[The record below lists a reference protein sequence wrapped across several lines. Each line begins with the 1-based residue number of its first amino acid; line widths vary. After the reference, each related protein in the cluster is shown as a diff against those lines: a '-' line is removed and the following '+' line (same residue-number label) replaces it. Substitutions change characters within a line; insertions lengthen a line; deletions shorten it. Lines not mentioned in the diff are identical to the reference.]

1 MKLVLLSLL
10 ACASLSAQTLSFAV
24 HDPAGVKPD
33 TGLPSAYQFPDTPQS
48 SASSIVIN
56 VTNSS
61 SATVLLAQI
70 YVGTA
75 PGSAVLSPDF
85 SVTGLNQ
92 SAILAPGK
100 TTPFTL
106 NFRPSSV
113 GPITGYFQAAYAV
126 QQNGCVI
133 GSTTPATQCT
143 GTVAAVSTLG
153 GTATPSQ
160 LVLSYNPGTG
170 SAVLQPSSSSPLNF
184 GNISVSATAP
194 IVFTLTN
201 GSAAPISTP
210 AISLQNQ
217 IFASSA
223 FSLDTSAVPATIA
236 AGASAAFTVTFA
248 PGQTGLTTATLLIA
262 SNSYP
267 IEGTG
272 VVLADIDALQI
283 YYVDATGVRGLPQA
297 ASPIDFGQ
305 VIAGTAGSAVLNFTV
320 MNPAISFNAITVQTL
335 SVSGAAF
342 SLSGAPNIPAVI
354 QPGSSITFQVTF
366 SASGSGKYAG
376 TLAIGSRSFSLA
388 GLSVASP
395 LPSFS
400 FQLSEQP
407 LTSQQQ
413 VNLSIQFSAP
423 ATVSAIGEL
432 SMNFVPSLANV
443 TDDPAVVFPV
453 TNGRQLQ
460 VNLAAGS
467 QKATYNG
474 QSALTFQTGTTAG
487 TITFT
492 VTFPN
497 TAPFSQSYTISP
509 AQVQITSAKAVRQTP
524 NLVVTVNGFDNTYS
538 TGQMSF
544 LFYDTS
550 GNLLT
555 PNGIPVDAT
564 SSFHQYFFTNNQ
576 AGGAF
581 AMQASFPVTGDV
593 TQVGSVSVKMTNSAG
608 QTSTTQTFQ

>member
-1 MKLVLLSLL
+1 MKFLLL
-10 ACASLSAQTLSFAV
+10 AILACTSLSAQTLSFAIQ
-24 HDPAGVKPD
+24 DPSGVNPP
-33 TGLPSAYQFPDTPQS
+33 TALPAAYQFRDTPQS

-61 SATVLLAQI
+61 ASTVLLAQV

-75 PGSAVLSPDF
+75 PGSAVLSHDF

-92 SAILAPGK
+92 NATLSPGK

-113 GPITGYFQAAYAV
+113 GPVTAYLQAAYAV

-133 GSTTPATQCT
+133 GSSTPATQCA
-143 GTVAAVSTLG
+143 GTVSAVSTLQG
-153 GTATPSQ
+153 NGTSPQ
-160 LVLSYNPGTG
+160 LVLSYNPGSG
-170 SAVLQPSSSSPLNF
+170 SVVLQPSSSSPLSF
-184 GNISVSATAP
+184 GNVSVSAAAP
-194 IVFTLTN
+194 IAFTLTN
-201 GSAAPISTP
+201 ESAGTITP
-210 AISLQNQ
+210 NISLQTQ
-217 IFASSA
+217 KFASSA
-223 FSLDTSAVPATIA
+223 FSLDTSAAPATLP
-236 AGASAAFTVTFA
+236 AGASATFTVTFA
-248 PGQTGLTTATLLIA
+248 PGQTGLTTATLVIG

-267 IEGTG
+267 LQGTG
-272 VVLADIDALQI
+272 VVLSEIDALQI
-283 YYVDATGVRGLPQA
+283 SYADKTGVRGLPQA

-305 VIAGTAGSAVLNFTV
+305 IIPGTAGSAILTFTV
-320 MNPAISFNAITVQTL
+320 TNPATSFSAVTL
-335 SVSGAAF
+335 PSVAVSGTGF
-342 SLSGAPNIPAVI
+342 TLSGAPSLPAAI
-354 QPGSSITFQVTF
+354 QPGGSINFQVTF
-366 SASGSGKYAG
+366 SAQSSGKYTG

-388 GLSVASP
+388 GLSVVSP

-407 LTSQQQ
+407 LVSQRQ
-413 VNLSIQFSAP
+413 VNLTIQFSSPSA
-423 ATVSAIGEL
+423 VDAIGVL
-432 SMNFVPSLANV
+432 SMKFVPSVADV

-460 VNLAAGS
+460 VTVAGGS
-467 QKATYNG
+467 QNATYQG

-492 VTFPN
+492 LTFPN

-509 AQVQITSAKAVRQTP
+509 AAVQITSAKAVRQTP

-544 LFYDTS
+544 VFYDAS

-555 PNGIPVDAT
+555 PNGITVDAR

-581 AMQASFPVTGDV
+581 AMQASFPVSGDA
-593 TQVGSVSVKMTNSAG
+593 TKVGSVAVKMTNSAG
-608 QTSTTQTFQ
+608 DASTTQVFQ

>member
-1 MKLVLLSLL
+1 MKLLVLSLL
-10 ACASLSAQTLSFAV
+10 ACASLSAQTLSFAIQ
-24 HDPAGVKPD
+24 DPGGLKPP
-33 TGLPSAYQFPDTPQS
+33 TGLPAAYQFADTPEG

-61 SATVLLAQI
+61 AATVLLAQI

-92 SAILAPGK
+92 NGTLAPGK

-113 GPITGYFQAAYAV
+113 GPITAYLQAAYAI

-133 GSTTPATQCT
+133 GSSNPATQCT
-143 GTVAAVSTLG
+143 GTVSAVSTLQG
-153 GTATPSQ
+153 LATSPQ
-160 LVLSYNPGTG
+160 LVLSYNPGSG
-170 SAVLQPSSSSPLNF
+170 SVVLQPSSSSPLNF

-201 GSAAPISTP
+201 GSAASITTP
-210 AISLQNQ
+210 AISLQSQ

-223 FSLDTSAVPATIA
+223 FFLDTSAMPATIA
-236 AGASAAFTVTFA
+236 AGASATFTVTFE
-248 PGQTGLTTATLLIA
+248 PGQTGLTTATLVVG

-267 IEGTG
+267 LQGNG
-272 VVLADIDALQI
+272 VVLAAIDALQI
-283 YYVDATGVRGLPQA
+283 SYVDVTGVRGLPQA

-305 VIAGTAGSAVLNFTV
+305 IIAGTTGSAVLTFTV
-320 MNPAISFNAITVQTL
+320 TNPAISFSAVTL
-335 SVSGAAF
+335 PSLAVSGTGF
-342 SLSGAPNIPAVI
+342 TLSGAPNLPAAI
-354 QPGSSITFQVTF
+354 QPGSSVTFQVAF
-366 SASGSGKYAG
+366 SAQSSGKYTG
-376 TLAIGSRSFSLA
+376 TLSIGSRSFSLT

-400 FQLSEQP
+400 LQLSEQP
-407 LTSQQQ
+407 LISQRQ
-413 VNLSIQFSAP
+413 VNLTIHFATPSA
-423 ATVSAIGEL
+423 VSAIGVL
-432 SMNFVPSLANV
+432 SMKFVPSIADV

-453 TNGRQLQ
+453 TSGRQLQ
-460 VNLAAGS
+460 VNVAAGS
-467 QKATYNG
+467 QSATYQG

-492 VTFPN
+492 VAFPN

-509 AQVQITSAKAVRQTP
+509 AAVQISSASAVRQAP

-544 LFYDTS
+544 LFYDTA

-555 PNGIPVDAT
+555 PNGIPVDAR

-581 AMQASFPVTGDV
+581 AVQASFPVTGDV
-593 TQVGSVSVKMTNSAG
+593 TKVGSVSVKMTNSTGDA
-608 QTSTTQTFQ
+608 STTQTFQ

>member
-1 MKLVLLSLL
+1 MKFLLL
-10 ACASLSAQTLSFAV
+10 AILACTSLSAQTLSFAIQ
-24 HDPAGVKPD
+24 DPSGVNPP
-33 TGLPSAYQFPDTPQS
+33 TALPAAYQFRDTPQS

-61 SATVLLAQI
+61 ASTVLLAQV

-75 PGSAVLSPDF
+75 PGSAVLSHDF

-92 SAILAPGK
+92 NATLSPGK

-113 GPITGYFQAAYAV
+113 GPVTAYLQAAYAV

-133 GSTTPATQCT
+133 GSSTPATQCA
-143 GTVAAVSTLG
+143 GTVSAVSTLQG
-153 GTATPSQ
+153 NGTSPQ
-160 LVLSYNPGTG
+160 LVLSYNPGSG
-170 SAVLQPSSSSPLNF
+170 SVVLQPSSSSPLSF
-184 GNISVSATAP
+184 GNVSVSAAAP
-194 IVFTLTN
+194 IAFTLTN
-201 GSAAPISTP
+201 ESAGTITP
-210 AISLQNQ
+210 NISLQTQ
-217 IFASSA
+217 KFASSA
-223 FSLDTSAVPATIA
+223 FSLDTSAAPATLP
-236 AGASAAFTVTFA
+236 AGASATFTVTFA
-248 PGQTGLTTATLLIA
+248 PGQTGLTTATLVIG

-267 IEGTG
+267 LQGTG
-272 VVLADIDALQI
+272 VVLSEIDALQI
-283 YYVDATGVRGLPQA
+283 SYVDKTGVRGLPQA

-305 VIAGTAGSAVLNFTV
+305 IIPGTAGSAILTFTV
-320 MNPAISFNAITVQTL
+320 TNPATSFSAVTL
-335 SVSGAAF
+335 PSVAVSGTGF
-342 SLSGAPNIPAVI
+342 TLSGAPSLPAAI
-354 QPGSSITFQVTF
+354 QPGGSINFQVTF
-366 SASGSGKYAG
+366 SAQSSGKYTG

-388 GLSVASP
+388 GLSVVSP

-407 LTSQQQ
+407 LVSQRQ
-413 VNLSIQFSAP
+413 VNLTIQFSSPSA
-423 ATVSAIGEL
+423 VDAIGVL
-432 SMNFVPSLANV
+432 SMKFVPSVANV

-460 VNLAAGS
+460 VTVAGGS
-467 QKATYNG
+467 QNATYQG

-492 VTFPN
+492 LTFPN

-509 AQVQITSAKAVRQTP
+509 AAVQITSAKAVRQTP

-544 LFYDTS
+544 VFYDAS

-555 PNGIPVDAT
+555 PNGITVDAR

-581 AMQASFPVTGDV
+581 AMQASFPVSGDA
-593 TQVGSVSVKMTNSAG
+593 TKVGSVAVKMTNSAG
-608 QTSTTQTFQ
+608 DASTTQVFQ

>member
-1 MKLVLLSLL
+1 MKFLLL
-10 ACASLSAQTLSFAV
+10 AILACTSLSAQTLSFAIQ
-24 HDPAGVKPD
+24 DPSGVNPP
-33 TGLPSAYQFPDTPQS
+33 TALPAAYQFRDTPQS

-61 SATVLLAQI
+61 ASTVLLAQV

-75 PGSAVLSPDF
+75 PGSAVLSHDF

-92 SAILAPGK
+92 NATLSPGK

-113 GPITGYFQAAYAV
+113 GPVTAYLQAAYAV

-133 GSTTPATQCT
+133 GSSTPATQCA
-143 GTVAAVSTLG
+143 GTVSAVSTLQG
-153 GTATPSQ
+153 NGTSPQ
-160 LVLSYNPGTG
+160 LVLSYNPGSG
-170 SAVLQPSSSSPLNF
+170 SVVLQPSSSSPLSF
-184 GNISVSATAP
+184 GNVSVSAAAP
-194 IVFTLTN
+194 IAFTLTN
-201 GSAAPISTP
+201 ESAGTITP
-210 AISLQNQ
+210 NISLQTQ
-217 IFASSA
+217 KFASSA
-223 FSLDTSAVPATIA
+223 FSLDTSAAPATLP
-236 AGASAAFTVTFA
+236 AGASATFTVTFA
-248 PGQTGLTTATLLIA
+248 PGQTGLTTATLVIG

-267 IEGTG
+267 LQGTG
-272 VVLADIDALQI
+272 VVLSEIDALQI
-283 YYVDATGVRGLPQA
+283 SYVDKTGVRGLPQA

-305 VIAGTAGSAVLNFTV
+305 IIPGTAGSAILTFTV
-320 MNPAISFNAITVQTL
+320 TNPATSFSAVTL
-335 SVSGAAF
+335 PSVAVSGTGF
-342 SLSGAPNIPAVI
+342 TLSGAPSLPAAI
-354 QPGSSITFQVTF
+354 QPGGSINFQVTF
-366 SASGSGKYAG
+366 SAQSSGKYTG

-388 GLSVASP
+388 GLSVVSP

-407 LTSQQQ
+407 LVSQRQ
-413 VNLSIQFSAP
+413 VNLTIQFSSPSA
-423 ATVSAIGEL
+423 VDAIGVL
-432 SMNFVPSLANV
+432 SMKFVPSVADV

-460 VNLAAGS
+460 VTVAGGS
-467 QKATYNG
+467 QNATYQG

-492 VTFPN
+492 LTFPN

-509 AQVQITSAKAVRQTP
+509 AAVQITSAKAVRQTP

-544 LFYDTS
+544 VFYDAS

-555 PNGIPVDAT
+555 PNGITVDAR

-581 AMQASFPVTGDV
+581 AMQASFPVSGDA
-593 TQVGSVSVKMTNSAG
+593 TKVGSVAVKMTNSAG
-608 QTSTTQTFQ
+608 DASTTQVFQ

>member
-1 MKLVLLSLL
+1 MKFLLL
-10 ACASLSAQTLSFAV
+10 AILACTSLSAQTLSFAIQ
-24 HDPAGVKPD
+24 DPSGVNPP
-33 TGLPSAYQFPDTPQS
+33 TALPAAYQFRDTPQS

-61 SATVLLAQI
+61 ASTVLLAQV

-75 PGSAVLSPDF
+75 PGSAVLSHDF

-92 SAILAPGK
+92 NATLSPGK

-113 GPITGYFQAAYAV
+113 GPVTAYLQAAYAV

-133 GSTTPATQCT
+133 GSSTPATQCA
-143 GTVAAVSTLG
+143 GTVSAVSTLQG
-153 GTATPSQ
+153 NGTSPQ
-160 LVLSYNPGTG
+160 LVLSYNPGSG
-170 SAVLQPSSSSPLNF
+170 SVVLQPSSSSPLSF
-184 GNISVSATAP
+184 GNVSVSAAAP
-194 IVFTLTN
+194 IAFTLTN
-201 GSAAPISTP
+201 ESAGTITP
-210 AISLQNQ
+210 NISLQTQ
-217 IFASSA
+217 KFASSA
-223 FSLDTSAVPATIA
+223 FSLDTSAAPATLP
-236 AGASAAFTVTFA
+236 AGASATFTVTFA
-248 PGQTGLTTATLLIA
+248 PGQTGLTTATLVIG

-267 IEGTG
+267 LQGTG
-272 VVLADIDALQI
+272 VVLSEIDALQI
-283 YYVDATGVRGLPQA
+283 SYVDKTGVRGLPQA

-305 VIAGTAGSAVLNFTV
+305 IIPGTAGSAILTFTV
-320 MNPAISFNAITVQTL
+320 TNPATSFSAVTL
-335 SVSGAAF
+335 PSVAVSGTGF
-342 SLSGAPNIPAVI
+342 TLSGAPSLPAAI
-354 QPGSSITFQVTF
+354 QPGGSINFQVTF
-366 SASGSGKYAG
+366 SAQSSGKYTG

-388 GLSVASP
+388 GLSVVSP

-407 LTSQQQ
+407 LVSQRQ
-413 VNLSIQFSAP
+413 VNLTIQFSSPSA
-423 ATVSAIGEL
+423 VDAIGVL
-432 SMNFVPSLANV
+432 SMKFVPSVADV

-453 TNGRQLQ
+453 TNRRQLQ
-460 VNLAAGS
+460 VTVAGGS
-467 QKATYNG
+467 QNATYQG

-492 VTFPN
+492 LTFPN

-509 AQVQITSAKAVRQTP
+509 AAVQITSAKAVRQTP

-544 LFYDTS
+544 VFYDAS

-555 PNGIPVDAT
+555 PNGITVDAR

-581 AMQASFPVTGDV
+581 AMQASFPVSGDA
-593 TQVGSVSVKMTNSAG
+593 TKVGSVAVKMTNSAG
-608 QTSTTQTFQ
+608 DASTTQVFQ